1 MKNPQT
7 TIAPTF
13 LTHII
18 SAIDGVLYLKKQRF
32 GDTVWFPEGLE
43 NTPFK
48 NKNKNGASHQT
59 FDPSFF
65 VWALTV
71 LLPIPL
77 NYLPYIEPEIV
88 KSNIYTQS
96 SWQ

>member
-48 NKNKNGASHQT
+48 GNLWK
-59 FDPSFF
+59 
-65 VWALTV
+65 V
-71 LLPIPL
+71 LISMINCGLQGIL
-77 NYLPYIEPEIV
+77 YSVHY
-88 KSNIYTQS
+88 
-96 SWQ
+96 